1 MNEKK
6 LKHLEF
12 VQGIIT
18 RMGGNLFYL
27 RGWVITLI
35 AGILVFL
42 TQKNVGLFPFIFL
55 ILVIVI
61 FWGYDAY
68 FLAIERKY
76 RLLYEKIRKLDEND
90 IDFSMSVSEFN
101 SLRETSMIYCAFSST
116 LLLFYGPLLLA
127 TLYVIIF
134 II

>member
-42 TQKNVGLFPFIFL
+42 TQKNIGLFPFIFL

-76 RLLYEKIRKLDEND
+76 RLLYEKIRKLNEDD
-90 IDFSMSVSEFN
+90 IDFSMSVAEFN
-101 SLRETSMIYCAFSST
+101 SLRETSMVYCAFSST
-116 LLLFYGPLLLA
+116 LLLFYGQLLLA